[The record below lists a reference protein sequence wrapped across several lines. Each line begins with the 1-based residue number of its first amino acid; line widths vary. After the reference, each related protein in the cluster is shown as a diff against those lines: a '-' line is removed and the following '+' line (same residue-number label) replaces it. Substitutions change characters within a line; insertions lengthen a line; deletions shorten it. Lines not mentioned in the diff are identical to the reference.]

1 LAKTASRIKHALDA
15 AALRGEARQRSRVRK
30 TRFSENLLQKSEI
43 TTMLGECRNLSGSQS
58 GAEIREDSRRFLR
71 TLEIEED
78 FLFESTVTH

>member
-1 LAKTASRIKHALDA
+1 LAKTASRIKHALDAA

-78 FLFESTVTH
+78 FFI